1 MSRITP
7 ILFRLAVAEAKNW
20 PDDVF
25 LSFNLSAC
33 DLVDPALISL
43 LLAEIDA
50 AGMAPGRIE
59 FEITETAVMQD
70 MPMVRMILEELS
82 IAGCK
87 VALDDFGSGYSSF
100 AHIDQLPL
108 NKVKIDKDFVRKIP
122 TRNTSREIVAGII
135 VLCQKLELDCVL
147 EGVET
152 QSELDQIEALGPTIV
167 QGHLFGKPMPAQ
179 AAPISPAAASI

>member
-1 MSRITP
+1 
-7 ILFRLAVAEAKNW
+7 
-20 PDDVF
+20 
-25 LSFNLSAC
+25 
-33 DLVDPALISL
+33 
-43 LLAEIDA
+43 
-50 AGMAPGRIE
+50 
-59 FEITETAVMQD
+59 
-70 MPMVRMILEELS
+70 
-82 IAGCK
+82 
-87 VALDDFGSGYSSF
+87 
-100 AHIDQLPL
+100 
-108 NKVKIDKDFVRKIP
+108 VKIDKDFVRKIP